1 MADEILLYI
10 DTKAVTEPFIFETT
24 EGTTPVLRAYLFTD
38 GVAYT
43 VSALDTATFTYSV
56 SNDSTEEVIVNGTI
70 VAGVGYVDFEFTVA
84 KTAINGKF
92 FASINLFRASE
103 DELVCLANGIIIL
116 KKNPAFDSATVLDTT
131 TSINWGL
138 YTNIAP
144 FPWAIGNEVVNVD
157 CDDTPYDISVD
168 DHSKTL
174 IVSGSCDFVATLP
187 LITTS
192 AIGRMYGM
200 IRNDSSTAWTL
211 SLGVQE
217 GNTIDNSLS
226 GGRKVSIRNWG
237 TENSIMVRVISAT
250 RYQTIFADGAWLTTN
265 DSLVLSSSSSS
276 SSSSESSSSS
286 SESSSSSSY
295 SSSSSSS

>member
-1 MADEILLYI
+1 MADSIQLYC
-10 DTKAVTEPFIFETT
+10 DTKLVTEPFIFETT
-24 EGTTPVLRAYLFTD
+24 EGTTPVLRVNIFTD

-43 VSALDTATFTYSV
+43 VSGLDTATFTYSV
-56 SNDSTEEVIVNGTI
+56 SKDSSEQVEVNGTI
-70 VAGVGYVDFEFTVA
+70 VSGVGYIDFPFTVA

-92 FASINLFRASE
+92 FASINLFRNSSSQ
-103 DELVCLANGIIIL
+103 LVSLANGIIIL

-131 TSINWGL
+131 TTINWAL
-138 YTNIAP
+138 YTNLPP

-174 IVSGSCDFVATLP
+174 IVSGNCDFVATLP
-187 LITTS
+187 LITS
-192 AIGRMYGM
+192 SDIGKMYGM

-250 RYQTIFADGAWLTTN
+250 RYQTVFADGAWLTTN
-265 DSLVLSSSSSS
+265 DSYALSSSSSS

-286 SESSSSSSY
+286 SSYSSY